1 MSKKTTKWVAAMST
15 SVLLAGVLAG
25 CGTASTSSSG
35 DTKGQSA
42 DSSSKKMDEKV
53 TISLLIGN
61 TQDSVNLAKGVV
73 AAFEKKYPN
82 IHVEQETRPGGIE
95 GDNII
100 KTRLATGDM
109 SDVFVYNSGSLM
121 QALNPEQNL
130 LDLTNEP
137 FQANI
142 IDSYK
147 PTVSSKG
154 KIYAG
159 PIGST
164 MAGGWFYN
172 KKIYADLGLSVPKTW
187 AELMANSEKIKAAGI
202 TPVIGSYKDD
212 WTTQIV
218 VLADYYNVQAANP
231 KFADDYTANK
241 AKFSTD
247 PAAFRSFEK
256 LEEIAKKGYLNK
268 DFLATT
274 YDSGMKML
282 AEGKGAQYP
291 MLSLATPVLE
301 QNFPDKMKDIGFF
314 AQPGDTAGTNGLT
327 VWMPDGAYIYKA
339 TKHAEQAKKF
349 VEFIASSEGI
359 AAQAAAS
366 KPSGPY
372 PIKGSK
378 LPDNVAQLVK
388 DMSTYFDGN
397 KTSPALEFVSPIKG
411 SSLAQITTEVGAAIK
426 TGKQAAEVYDKD
438 VEKQAKQLGLQ
449 GW

>member
-1 MSKKTTKWVAAMST
+1 MSTKTTKWVAAMST
-15 SVLLAGVLAG
+15 SVLLASVVAG
-25 CGTASTSSSG
+25 CGTTSTSSE
-35 DTKGQSA
+35 DTKGNA
-42 DSSSKKMDEKV
+42 TDTGTKKTDEKV
-53 TISLLIGN
+53 TISLLIDN
-61 TQDSVNLAKGVV
+61 TQDSVNVAKGIV

-82 IHVEQETRPGGIE
+82 IHVEQETRPGGGE
-95 GDNII
+95 GDNIV

-109 SDVFVYNSGSLM
+109 TDVFFYNSGSLM

-137 FQANI
+137 FQANV
-142 IDSYK
+142 IDSFK

-154 KIYAG
+154 KVYAG

-212 WTTQIV
+212 WTSQLV

-241 AKFSTD
+241 AKYATD
-247 PAAFRSFEK
+247 PAALKSFEK
-256 LEEIAKKGYLNK
+256 LEEIAKKGYMNK

-274 YDSGMKML
+274 YDAGLKML

-291 MLSLATPVLE
+291 MLSFATPALQ

-314 AQPGDTAGTNGLT
+314 AQPGDSAATNGLT
-327 VWMPDGAYIYKA
+327 VWMPSGAYIYKA

-349 VEFIASSEGI
+349 VEFIASMDGV
-359 AAQAAAS
+359 AAQSAAS
-366 KPSGPY
+366 MPSGPY
-372 PIKGSK
+372 AIKGAK
-378 LPDNVAQLVK
+378 LPDNVAQAVK
-388 DMSTYFDGN
+388 DMTPYFDGN
-397 KTSPALEFVSPIKG
+397 KTAPALEFVSPIKG
-411 SSLAQITTEVGAAIK
+411 SSLPQITTEVGAAIK
-426 TGKQAAEVYDKD
+426 TGKQGAEVYDKD